1 MVIERRIIHRNL
13 HTDIAQRSTREG
25 GELETLLHASPNRL
39 QVRVHLAWRVSIGPV
54 LPRTT
59 PAVDFPRLRKIEEE
73 DLPGGDPRMRETI
86 ASRAILMFC
95 TDPKMWMFLYYQLL
109 RDLRSSSSRFCED
122 DTRSASVFDGE
133 FDLSALTRDTA

>member
-1 MVIERRIIHRNL
+1 M
-13 HTDIAQRSTREG
+13 HTDIAQKSTREG

-59 PAVDFPRLRKIEEE
+59 PAEDFPRYERIEDE

-95 TDPKMWMFLYYQLL
+95 TDPKIWMFLYYQLL
-109 RDLRSSSSRFCED
+109 PDLRSSSSRFCED
-122 DTRSASVFDGE
+122 NTRSAGVLNGE
-133 FDLSALTRDTA
+133 FDLSALTGDTA